1 MKTILTTLAVLIPV
15 TVSAQTT
22 DQLLQQLYRPPG
34 LMVPV
39 PAPVLPQGHGYAIIE
54 RERPAPLYYP
64 SDTYRSI
71 KIVPLDKQGR
81 PTVPDYTIQDLMED
95 QIYGNLQRNKDKN
108 W

>member
-1 MKTILTTLAVLIPV
+1 MRNIIFTLCFIPGLAI
-15 TVSAQTT
+15 AQTT
-22 DQLLQQLYRPPG
+22 DQLLQQLYRPPS
-34 LMVPV
+34 LTVPL

-54 RERPAPLYYP
+54 RQRPAPLYYP

-81 PTVPDYTIQDLMED
+81 PTVPDYTIHDLMED
-95 QIYGNLQRNKDKN
+95 QIYGNLQKNKSKN